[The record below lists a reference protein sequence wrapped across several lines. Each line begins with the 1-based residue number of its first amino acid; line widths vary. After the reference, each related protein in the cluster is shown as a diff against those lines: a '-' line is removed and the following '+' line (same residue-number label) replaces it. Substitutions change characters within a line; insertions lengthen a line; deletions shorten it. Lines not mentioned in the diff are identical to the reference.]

1 MMNRQIHLTACTR
14 RGFNK
19 LTQHGE
25 VWEIRRTEI
34 DGTVLLE
41 SVGKTFKAHNPDLPE
56 GFEMQTDWRWVHL
69 HDDPD
74 FEVNIIE
81 REVAV

>member
-1 MMNRQIHLTACTR
+1 MNRQAFLIPVSR

-19 LTQHGE
+19 LTQHGQT
-25 VWEIRRTEI
+25 WEIRKTET
-34 DGTVLLE
+34 DGTLLLE
-41 SVGKTFKAHNPDLPE
+41 SVGKTFKAWNPDMPG

-69 HDDPD
+69 KEDPD
-74 FEVNIIE
+74 FEVEIVP